1 MLIFNC
7 YLLFSYR
14 YKEIDRARQIYQRFL
29 HVHGTNVQHWIK
41 YARFEEKH
49 GAIDNARMVYEQG
62 MEYFGEDNIS
72 EALLVAFAQFEERQ
86 KEHDRA
92 RLIYK

>member
-1 MLIFNC
+1 
-7 YLLFSYR
+7 
-14 YKEIDRARQIYQRFL
+14 
-29 HVHGTNVQHWIK
+29 
-41 YARFEEKH
+41 
-49 GAIDNARMVYEQG
+49 MVYEQG